1 MSENLHARALELI
14 AKARIEGLAESDRT
28 WLAAHTQDCDSCA
41 EHARQTDRALRMLR
55 TVAVPVPPNL
65 VSRTQ
70 FRVRLHAQQLQETE
84 PRRRVLWLI
93 SAMSWALG
101 IASAPY
107 VWQVF
112 AWIGH
117 RTGTPKLVWEIG
129 FGLWWTIPAVYAVM
143 VLLLENAR
151 LSNASDWRKRGD

>member
-1 MSENLHARALELI
+1 MNENPHARALELI
-14 AKARIEGLAESDRT
+14 AKARVGGLAESESE
-28 WLAAHTQDCDSCA
+28 WLRAHTQDCDSCA

-55 TVAVPVPPNL
+55 AATVPVPPNL

-70 FRVRLHAQQLQETE
+70 FRVRLRAQQLQENE
-84 PRRRVLWLI
+84 PRRRVLWLM

-112 AWIGH
+112 AWIGQ
-117 RTGTPKLVWEIG
+117 RTGAPKLVWEIG
-129 FGLWWTIPAVYAVM
+129 FGLWWTIPAVYAVI

-151 LSNASDWRKRGD
+151 QSDAGGWRKRGG

>member
-1 MSENLHARALELI
+1 MSDAIHDRALHLI
-14 AKARIEGLAESDRT
+14 AQAHIEGLAESDRA
-28 WLAAHTQDCDSCA
+28 WLAAHTQDCDFCA
-41 EHARQTDRALRMLR
+41 EHARQTDRALRTLR
-55 TVAVPVPPNL
+55 TAPVPMPPNL

-70 FRVRLHAQQLQETE
+70 FRVRLRAQQLQQTE

-112 AWIGH
+112 AWIGQ
-117 RTGTPKLVWEIG
+117 RTGAPKLVWEIG
-129 FGLWWTIPAVYAVM
+129 FGLWWTIPAVYAVI

-151 LSNASDWRKRGD
+151 QSEASDWRKRDS